1 MDYIVNRSPTINH
14 YSAVG
19 TLTNMMINYL
29 LPDLTLLTA
38 LLRVPVPMREYE
50 YNFKKINNSKCMYE
64 TLFVIT
70 V

>member
-50 YNFKKINNSKCMYE
+50 YNLKKN
-64 TLFVIT
+64 
-70 V
+70 